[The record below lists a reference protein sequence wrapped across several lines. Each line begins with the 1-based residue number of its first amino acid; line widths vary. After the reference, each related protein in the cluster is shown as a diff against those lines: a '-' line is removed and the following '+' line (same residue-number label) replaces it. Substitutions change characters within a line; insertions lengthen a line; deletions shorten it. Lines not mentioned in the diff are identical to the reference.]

1 MSSTPTSPTGPPNPA
16 APTHV
21 VAVLFRAAPAL
32 ETLHA
37 RLRRIPDVTDVVA
50 ERDHVRL
57 DTPVG
62 VVHASTYGAPWPD
75 EDPESLAELGG
86 VAASLYPGAL
96 ARAGDQSALWPGGA
110 LAASAHRG
118 FVHLIVAEAVGGPRS
133 QIEELERLAVA
144 LLADPDAL
152 CVFFPAG
159 ESLRD
164 GHVIGNIRES
174 ARAQD
179 ATPLQI
185 WVNGRLADVGK
196 GVVVADVV
204 GLGQIGLPDAE
215 AVFPE
220 RPDLAPFEVLGFL
233 LDVAHHLAH
242 EGGALEEGVVYE
254 GPGGLRW
261 RAGLDA
267 EAQIAPERRL
277 VRWIPLS
284 PSDDEG
290 ADGSSA

>member
-1 MSSTPTSPTGPPNPA
+1 MSSTPTSPTGPPNPS

-37 RLRRIPDVTDVVA
+37 RLRRLPAVTDVVA

-118 FVHLIVAEAVGGPRS
+118 FVHLIVAEAVGAFGCRFFGDGFLRGGDNHAQS
-133 QIEELERLAVA
+133 VCLFAQA
-144 LLADPDAL
+144 AL
-152 CVFFPAG
+152 CG
-159 ESLRD
+159 
-164 GHVIGNIRES
+164 
-174 ARAQD
+174 
-179 ATPLQI
+179 
-185 WVNGRLADVGK
+185 
-196 GVVVADVV
+196 
-204 GLGQIGLPDAE
+204 
-215 AVFPE
+215 
-220 RPDLAPFEVLGFL
+220 
-233 LDVAHHLAH
+233 
-242 EGGALEEGVVYE
+242 
-254 GPGGLRW
+254 
-261 RAGLDA
+261 
-267 EAQIAPERRL
+267 
-277 VRWIPLS
+277 
-284 PSDDEG
+284 SD
-290 ADGSSA
+290 